1 MTNTKN
7 KVKFGLKNCHY
18 ATTTIAEDGTITYG
32 TPKSLPGSVSLALDA
47 EGENDPFY
55 ADDSVY
61 YMISNNNG
69 YSGDLELALVPEEFL
84 KDILKETEDANGVL
98 VENKDVE
105 PAHFALLFEFTGD
118 QRKIRHC
125 LYYCS
130 ATRPSM
136 EGDTTEDKTSV
147 KTEKL
152 SLTVS
157 PLPSGVVKVKTG
169 TNTSEAIYNDWYKAV
184 YEPKAPTAAT
194 TTTTGDTTAG
204 A

>member
-1 MTNTKN
+1 MEMTNTKN

-32 TPKSLPGSVSLALDA
+32 TLKSLPGSVSLALDA

-184 YEPKAPTAAT
+184 YEPKAPTA
-194 TTTTGDTTAG
+194 TTTGDTTAG